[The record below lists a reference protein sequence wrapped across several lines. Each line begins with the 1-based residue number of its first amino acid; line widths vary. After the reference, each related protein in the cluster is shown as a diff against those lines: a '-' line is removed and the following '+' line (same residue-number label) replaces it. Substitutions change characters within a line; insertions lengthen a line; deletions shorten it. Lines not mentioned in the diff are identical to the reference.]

1 MITSIAFL
9 ILAVSVSAYIL
20 VRSTIEVKAM
30 KMMENSFNTVL
41 KAIPELNT
49 PKETNKEGGSEE

>member
-9 ILAVSVSAYIL
+9 ILAISVSAYIL

-30 KMMENSFNTVL
+30 KMMENSFNMIL
-41 KAIPELNT
+41 KAIPELNEAD
-49 PKETNKEGGSEE
+49 KEVD

>member
-9 ILAVSVSAYIL
+9 ILAISVSAYIL

-30 KMMENSFNTVL
+30 KMMENSFNMIL
-41 KAIPELNT
+41 KAIPELDA
-49 PKETNKEGGSEE
+49 PKETNKEGGSEV

>member
-9 ILAVSVSAYIL
+9 TLAVSVSVYIL

-30 KMMENSFNTVL
+30 KMVEAGL
-41 KAIPELNT
+41 KMSEELMKKAFPELN
-49 PKETNKEGGSEE
+49 ESEDEK